1 MSTEIRNIYP
11 GEAVFLND
19 TQLLRVQTF
28 GAQATLNSEDVN
40 ELGNLEVV
48 EVVDNVP
55 SVAITLNV
63 NDHGSLTI
71 PALLA
76 GKNPKTTRYVRAA
89 DFENAS
95 VDIYA
100 PIIKGE
106 DYGKTNADVV
116 QGDLDIF
123 RTVYINNA
131 FVNSMNMNY
140 NTGAI
145 ATEEYALESDNKA
158 WFSSVGAS
166 IVSAKAMIGKDSTN
180 ANLKDFSFK
189 LDAVA
194 TPGDEF
200 NTDDKGYFILS
211 SGRALD
217 TVDGNT
223 QPVELNSGDYALE
236 ENDNQQRVVK
246 ILEAD
251 GFTLF
256 RELTFG
262 GAVASSSVTAAP
274 VGKYLIVKN
283 ATAYQESP
291 TKGRAEF
298 IRISETDSNDC
309 QGKILSIRYA
319 AKKGGAYFTPNHDE
333 VSGMRLGQIQVY
345 MSKTIA
351 GTSKVNIATD
361 AIFWRLQSSNISV
374 TLSREQLQELGHFR
388 PYARP
393 LTFPI
398 PVTVSCE
405 STDADL
411 RMFAQLCGKD
421 VSNYASLSEVSIDD
435 LVKDQNLIIKLFR
448 YTDVDRKKIASLLKS
463 AHGPNAILG
472 FNEADT
478 SYDEE
483 DSGLIAYGGAETD
496 YAVTVEG
503 KTFYSHD
510 LAPMKVVV
518 AKKLIPTGENQSL
531 AVGSNGTQTFDFRTD
546 NVTVGIGGGNT
557 LCLGTDKVNAGSV
570 ADPEEIP
577 AGTHGWQAF
586 KFGGVIST
594 DVTDI

>member
-76 GKNPKTTRYVRAA
+76 GKNPKTTRFVRAA

-166 IVSAKAMIGKDSTN
+166 IVSAKAMIGQNSTP
-180 ANLKDFSFK
+180 ANLTDFSFE
-189 LDAVA
+189 LDTVA

-211 SGRALD
+211 SGRALNA
-217 TVDGNT
+217 NT

-246 ILEAD
+246 ILDAD
-251 GFTLF
+251 GFTVLK
-256 RELTFG
+256 ELTFG
-262 GAVASSSVTAAP
+262 GAVAAASVTAAAA
-274 VGKYLIVKN
+274 GTYLIVKN
-283 ATAYQESP
+283 VAAYTESP

-298 IRISETDSNDC
+298 LRISAADSAAFT
-309 QGKILSIRYA
+309 GKTLAIRYA
-319 AKKGGAYFTPNHDE
+319 AKQGGAYFTPNHNE

-361 AIFWRLQSSNISV
+361 AIFWRLQSANVSV

-421 VSNYASLSEVSIDD
+421 VSNYASISEVSIDD

-448 YTDVDRKKIASLLKS
+448 YTDVDRKKIASALKS

-483 DSGLIAYGGAETD
+483 NSGLKAYNGAQTD
-496 YAVTVEG
+496 YSVTVDG

-557 LCLGTDKVNAGSV
+557 LCLGTNKINAGSV
-570 ADPEEIP
+570 ADPEEVP

-586 KFGGVIST
+586 KFGGVLST